1 MSVLRFTIEYN
12 TRLAERVCILD
23 VKRGK
28 VLDMASKNGKDWF
41 LETAFA
47 ASTTSFTYHY
57 VICQAQDIIRH
68 EWHQT
73 ERTILLR
80 EHPGKDLDILDSWRD
95 CPMDLPY
102 YSQAFTQTLFSRPRS
117 KDTGKKPKGQTLL
130 LRFTYACPAW
140 ASIRISGNQ
149 QVLGNWDPRRSVE
162 MSTQDGILWTLT
174 LDAAALRMP
183 LYFKF
188 LIRDRQGEM
197 HWMEGEDMRIISM
210 DSSRSMIATFND
222 ADFRYPRFRCAGC
235 MVPLFSLRSEG
246 SFGVGD
252 FGDLRLMVQW
262 LRRTHQSILQL
273 LPVYDTTQTHTWTDS
288 YPYNAISIYALHP
301 MYMDLRQLPPLARE
315 RMESYESLRAELNA
329 MDKVSYEAVNR
340 AKWGFLE
347 EAYME
352 YGLKETQQEKEYQDF
367 LKENQSW
374 LTPYSVYCYLRD
386 LHASPDFR
394 KWPSLDSY
402 DAQKVSQMMEDKKT
416 GIRIGFYTWVQ
427 YHLHKQ
433 LKEAS
438 EYARSMGVVL
448 KGDIPIGISPN
459 SVEAWTQPEYFHF
472 DQQAGAPPDDFSQ
485 DGQNWGFPTYNWQ
498 RMRQDGYKW
507 WKERLRKMSE
517 YFSAYRIDHILGFFR
532 IWEIP
537 EDYVTGLMGHFSPA
551 MGLSRERIKAYGLE
565 VQDAH
570 VTPTFTLTDLEEAFG
585 EKALAIAT
593 QFFQSADGGQTYR
606 FKDNLKSQRALRNT
620 LLRRYM
626 RQADDTLRLLSEMLC
641 DVLFLKDKEDE
652 TLLHPRIMGQKTRA
666 FARLQPR
673 ERLAYD
679 LLYKDYFYGMQD
691 PLWRSGAMD
700 KLPAIQQSS
709 SMLCCA
715 EDLGMIPGCVA
726 DVMRRLQ
733 ILSLEIER
741 MPKALNQEFSQ
752 PKHHPY
758 QSVCTFSTHDMST
771 LRGWWKNERPQAE
784 AYYKHVLLGDTWHG
798 IPKEAD
804 GALSRDIIR
813 HTLEGNAMITILAL
827 QDYLAMDEQLR
838 VADPDAERVNVPA
851 ESRHYWRYRMN
862 VTLEQLLKAT
872 DLNQTITTLIKDSQR
887 DNEQ

>member
-1 MSVLRFTIEYN
+1 MSVIRFTIEYH
-12 TRLAERVCILD
+12 TRMTERVCILD

-28 VLDMASKNGKDWF
+28 VMDMVSRNGKNWS
-41 LETAFA
+41 LEVSLPSSA
-47 ASTTSFTYHY
+47 ASFTYHY
-57 VICQAQDIIRH
+57 IIRQAENTIRE
-68 EWHQT
+68 EWHQM
-73 ERTILLR
+73 ERTLSLK
-80 EHPGKDLDILDSWRD
+80 EFPGKDMEVLDFWRER
-95 CPMDLPY
+95 PIDLPY
-102 YSQAFTQTLFSRPRS
+102 YSQAFTQTLFSRPRA
-117 KDTGKKPKGQTLL
+117 KDTSKKPKGQAITI
-130 LRFTYACPAW
+130 RFTFSCPSW

-174 LDAAALRMP
+174 LDAATLRMP

-188 LIRDRQGEM
+188 LLKDRQGEL
-197 HWMEGEDMRIISM
+197 HWMEGDDMRIFSLENG
-210 DSSRSMIATFND
+210 RNLTATFND

-252 FGDLRLMVQW
+252 FGDLKLMVQW
-262 LRRTHQSILQL
+262 LHRTHQSILQL

-301 MYMDLRQLPPLARE
+301 MYMDIRQLPPLSKD
-315 RMESYESLRAELNA
+315 RMEEYETLREELNA

-340 AKWGFLE
+340 AKWGFFE
-347 EAYME
+347 EAYLD
-352 YGLKETQQEKEYQDF
+352 YGLKETEGKEYQDF
-367 LKENQSW
+367 LKENLSW
-374 LTPYSVYCYLRD
+374 LMPYSIYSLLRD
-386 LHASPDFR
+386 QNATPDFR
-394 KWPSLDSY
+394 KWPVMSTY
-402 DAQKVSQMMEDKKT
+402 DVQKAQQMMEDSRTRVKV
-416 GIRIGFYTWVQ
+416 GFYCWIQ
-427 YHLHKQ
+427 YHLHNQ

-438 EYARSMGVVL
+438 DYARSMGVVL

-537 EDYVTGLMGHFSPA
+537 GDCVTGLLGHFSPA

-565 VQDAH
+565 VQDCH
-570 VTPTFTLTDLEEAFG
+570 ITPTFTYSDLEETFG
-585 EKALAIAT
+585 EKSPAIIT
-593 QFFQSADGGQTYR
+593 QFFQSKDEGQTYC
-606 FKDNLKSQRALRNT
+606 FKDSLKSQRALMT
-620 LLRRYM
+620 AVMRRHM
-626 RQADDTLRLLSEMLC
+626 RQTDDTLRMLYQLQS
-641 DVLFLKDKEDE
+641 DVLFLVDKDDSN
-652 TLLHPRIMGQKTRA
+652 LLHPRIMGQRTKA
-666 FARLQPR
+666 FSRLQPR
-673 ERLAYD
+673 ERLAYE
-679 LLYKDYFYGMQD
+679 LLYKDYFYSMQD

-700 KLPAIQQSS
+700 KLPALQQST

-741 MPKALNQEFSQ
+741 MPKSLNQEFSQ
-752 PKHHPY
+752 PKNHPY

-771 LRGWWKNERPQAE
+771 LRGWWQQERTQSE
-784 AYYKHVLLGDTWHG
+784 AYYKRVLCGDTWHG

-804 GALSRDIIR
+804 GALCRDIIA
-813 HTLEGNAMITILAL
+813 HTLQGNAMITILAL
-827 QDYLAMDEQLR
+827 QDYLAMDEGLR
-838 VADPDAERVNVPA
+838 VANADSERVNVPA

-862 VTLEQLLKAT
+862 ITLEQLLKAT
-872 DLNQTITTLIKDSQR
+872 ELNRTIISLIKESNR
-887 DNEQ
+887 DNEE